1 MGDRRVAYC
10 DAMPDEFPSAEFPS
24 PGIPL
29 AVASEVGRLREV
41 IAHRPGLELERL
53 TPTNKDAFLFDEVLW
68 VSQARSEHAA
78 FVAAL
83 REAGV
88 IVHLFDR
95 LLQETVAV
103 PEARDFI
110 LDAVFDE
117 RVYGPMAV
125 EAVREVF
132 AGMDDATL
140 TRHLIGGL
148 SKRELL
154 RLAPEPP
161 SIPIR
166 TMALDDFV
174 VTPLPNHLFSRDAS
188 AWIYD
193 GLAIN
198 SMRKH
203 ARIRETIN
211 YEAIYHW
218 HPRFAA
224 HRFARWSH
232 GSLDGIATTEGGDI
246 FVLGNGA
253 VMVGMSER
261 TTPSG
266 LERLASRLFAAG
278 TVTRIV
284 AIELPHR
291 RSFMHLDTVISMV
304 DEETFTKFAGMGML
318 PAYTIRP
325 GAGDDHLSIT
335 AHPPEDMHKVM
346 ASALGLDDIR
356 ILTATQDVYAAA
368 REQWDDGLNVLAIA
382 PGVVVAYERNVTI
395 NAHLQENGIDVIT
408 VPGTEL
414 GRGRGGPRCMTC
426 PISRAPV

>member
-1 MGDRRVAYC
+1 MCG
-10 DAMPDEFPSAEFPS
+10 EFQSGAFPL
-24 PGIPL
+24 G
-29 AVASEVGRLREV
+29 VASEVGQLHEV
-41 IAHRPGLELERL
+41 IVHRPGLELARL
-53 TPTNKDAFLFDEVLW
+53 TPNNKDAFLFDDVLW
-68 VSQARSEHAA
+68 VSKAQSEHAA
-78 FVAAL
+78 FVTAL
-83 REAGV
+83 RQAGV
-88 IVHLFDR
+88 TVHYFDR
-95 LLQETVAV
+95 LLQETVAI
-103 PEARDFI
+103 PAAREFI

-117 RVYGPMAV
+117 RVYGPVGV
-125 EAVREVF
+125 EAVRDVF
-132 AGMDDATL
+132 DGMDHAML

-154 RLAPEPP
+154 RLAREPA
-161 SIPIR
+161 SLPIR
-166 TMALDDFV
+166 AMAPDDFV
-174 VTPLPNHLFSRDAS
+174 VAPLPNHIFSRDAS

-218 HPRFAA
+218 HPRFRA

-232 GSLDGIATTEGGDI
+232 GSLGGVATTEGGDI

-253 VMVGMSER
+253 VMVGISER

-266 LERLASRLFAAG
+266 VERLAARLFDAG

-291 RSFMHLDTVISMV
+291 RSFMHLDTVMTMV
-304 DEETFTKFAGMGML
+304 DEESFTKYAGLGML
-318 PAYTIRP
+318 GSYTIQP
-325 GAGDDHLSIT
+325 GRSSDGLSIT
-335 AHPPEDMHKVM
+335 AHPPDDMHTVIAAAM
-346 ASALGLDDIR
+346 GLDAIR
-356 ILTATQDVYAAA
+356 ILTATQDVYVAA
-368 REQWDDGLNVLAIA
+368 REQWDDGLNVVALS

-395 NAHLQENGIDVIT
+395 NSHLCANGIEVIT

-426 PISRAPV
+426 PISRSPV